1 MTRLNTHTLVDLSK
15 DEIELVVAATG
26 NRLSFENRRKKVV
39 NNNGHL
45 VEMRVRTPVIINS
58 QYLNVDILIDTD
70 VGKMTLMDYWKS
82 GHKKLRCQSTF
93 RDSSSTN
100 GILNLHND
108 FAPFLFDNGT
118 RIKFVL
124 PPDELQRHMPDAW
137 IGRLIGLDKEEI
149 LGRWTEALRSMEAL
163 ARRKVLEWVY
173 KNTDADKTELNA
185 ALKAAQD
192 VWAKQANKSANDN
205 MISGIEAEGRTPVMY
220 DASKLPEILR
230 QVERAVFKDRLNDLV
245 LTHTQGLVTVREK
258 RPTTVREVARESQV
272 ECDDAPLGL
281 LIDRYEQ
288 HGLGIRLMASCAFL
302 QENKAGRITKIP
314 APSKLVHTMLETSH
328 NHAAALVGIIEHPAV
343 KEDGGLVSG
352 EGFDQNTGFYTRVPK
367 ALVPDLPEI
376 ITAVMAA
383 ASYS

>member
-26 NRLSFENRRKKVV
+26 NRLRFENRRKKVV

-58 QYLNVDILIDTD
+58 QYLKVDTLIDTD
-70 VGKMTLMDYWKS
+70 VGKMTLMDYWKI

-173 KNTDADKTELNA
+173 KNTDADKKELNA

-192 VWAKQANKSANDN
+192 VWAKQANPDRP
-205 MISGIEAEGRTPVMY
+205 IRTAWPWYSLDGQLCFSSREQGGTNNRNPSTLQARSY
-220 DASKLPEILR
+220 DA
-230 QVERAVFKDRLNDLV
+230 
-245 LTHTQGLVTVREK
+245 G
-258 RPTTVREVARESQV
+258 
-272 ECDDAPLGL
+272 
-281 LIDRYEQ
+281 
-288 HGLGIRLMASCAFL
+288 
-302 QENKAGRITKIP
+302 
-314 APSKLVHTMLETSH
+314 
-328 NHAAALVGIIEHPAV
+328 
-343 KEDGGLVSG
+343 
-352 EGFDQNTGFYTRVPK
+352 DQP
-367 ALVPDLPEI
+367 
-376 ITAVMAA
+376 
-383 ASYS
+383 